1 MDNYGESMGIQSKAG
16 KVQASEK
23 RELCVDGVIVYTRG
37 GDTPSF
43 PFSD

>member
-1 MDNYGESMGIQSKAG
+1 MGIQSKVG
-16 KVQASEK
+16 KVQATEK
-23 RELCVDGVIVYTRG
+23 RELCVNGVVVCTSHSRG